1 MCPVFIF
8 NELREEDLDTL
19 LSQELKWLEPPP
31 PEGPQDIIH
40 NPLSAQADLSSLWS
54 LDQRSFKHKVRALIH
69 WSSDF

>member
-1 MCPVFIF
+1 MCPVVIF
-8 NELREEDLDTL
+8 NELREEDLDPL
-19 LSQELKWLEPPP
+19 LSQELKWLEP

-54 LDQRSFKHKVRALIH
+54 LDQGSFKHKVRALIH